1 MAALESPSRR
11 IWGVQYHPEV
21 SHTPYGQQVIRQFLH
36 HLAGCRPT
44 WTMTSIIETAVDA
57 IRTQVGDGRAICGA
71 VGRGRLGGR
80 RRAGPQGD
88 RSRSSTCVFVDTGLL
103 RKDEADQVVDTF
115 HRHQR
120 IELIHA
126 RAADRF
132 FERLA
137 GVTDPEEKRK
147 AVGELFIRVFE
158 DAAGG
163 IEDARF
169 LVQGTLYPDVIESGG
184 GSGASTIKS
193 HHNVGGLPDD
203 LDFELVE
210 PLRNLFKDEVRKVG
224 EELGLPEEIV
234 WRQPFPG
241 PGLAV
246 RIIGEV
252 TPDKVAMLQ
261 RGRRHRPRGA
271 GAGGARA

>member
-1 MAALESPSRR
+1 
-11 IWGVQYHPEV
+11 
-21 SHTPYGQQVIRQFLH
+21 
-36 HLAGCRPT
+36 
-44 WTMTSIIETAVDA
+44 MTSIIETAVDA
-57 IRTQVGDGRAICGA
+57 IRTQVGDGRAICGLSGGVDSA
-71 VGRGRLGGR
+71 VAAALVHKAIGPRL
-80 RRAGPQGD
+80 
-88 RSRSSTCVFVDTGLL
+88 TCVFVDTGLL
-103 RKDEADQVVDTF
+103 RQGEADQVVDTF

-203 LDFELVE
+203 LDFDLVE

-241 PGLAV
+241 PASPCASSA
-246 RIIGEV
+246 RSRPTRSPCSRRP
-252 TPDKVAMLQ
+252 TPSCARSWRW
-261 RGRRHRPRGA
+261 RGSSGRSGSRSPCCPTS
-271 GAGGARA
+271 ARSG